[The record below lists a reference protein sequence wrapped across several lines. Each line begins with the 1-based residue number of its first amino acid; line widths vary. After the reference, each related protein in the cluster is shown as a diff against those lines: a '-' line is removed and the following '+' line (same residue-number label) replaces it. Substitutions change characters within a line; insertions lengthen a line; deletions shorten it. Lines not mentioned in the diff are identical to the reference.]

1 MPLSCN
7 LLDVTEILGIRVMIE
22 KNADNGPNPYASSYI
37 PREKSKIV
45 NKIEIRNKER
55 QKYQNSLLHALPLK
69 FLQFVKTEINDS
81 LIFIIIPILKH
92 CLNLLHRHTFRQV
105 ARFIHIGAFQ

>member
-7 LLDVTEILGIRVMIE
+7 LLDVTEMLGIRVMIE

-45 NKIEIRNKER
+45 NKIK
-55 QKYQNSLLHALPLK
+55 NSI
-69 FLQFVKTEINDS
+69 VEDEDWG
-81 LIFIIIPILKH
+81 
-92 CLNLLHRHTFRQV
+92 NLDN
-105 ARFIHIGAFQ
+105 

>member
-1 MPLSCN
+1 
-7 LLDVTEILGIRVMIE
+7 MIE
-22 KNADNGPNPYASSYI
+22 KNADNGPNPYASLYI
-37 PREKSKIV
+37 PRENSRIV
-45 NKIEIRNKER
+45 NEIEISNKER

-92 CLNLLHRHTFRQV
+92 CLSLLHRGRVFLTQPIFN
-105 ARFIHIGAFQ
+105 IHKLSHKLKCSHELLIWSS